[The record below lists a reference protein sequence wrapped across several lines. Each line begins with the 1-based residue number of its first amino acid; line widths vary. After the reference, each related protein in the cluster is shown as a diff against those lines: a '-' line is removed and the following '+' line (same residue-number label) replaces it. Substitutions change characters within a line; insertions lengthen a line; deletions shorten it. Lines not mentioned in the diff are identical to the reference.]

1 MTALL
6 INVTQQPALLSSL
19 ENVKLNTDI
28 YYDNN
33 RQKDFLQENNT
44 LIYEWLYSVDDGKTF
59 RTLNENSANLTID
72 LDTININFIYKL
84 KISIDRPSSE
94 ITSNT
99 DSSTG
104 FITNKSNKFLL
115 SNQENDDSE
124 VWYSTNIKIN
134 HNIDIADIIV
144 DFALND
150 IIEQLEDQIDFGL
163 TSDAID
169 IQENE
174 SSQISIIPD
183 DETATIVEVDTDET
197 SSTLWFPGL
206 IDCYTPATMTSC
218 GITINYC
225 IYERRSILVD
235 GFSNC
240 GSIHDC
246 PANGCV
252 LDGGPIITANG
263 PVGNWKNI
271 KVGNSYAAC
280 FTGDG
285 FPVAQDPQQWD
296 GKRSKSVDSC
306 GEPIISDSRYD
317 SLVLC
322 DDPKKTYQNY
332 YDCANP
338 PNVGNM
344 SCPGQVVG
352 NQCDP
357 GGAINDME
365 CLGEFKRFM
374 FPTNRYGCLQNKY
387 YYASTCKCN
396 GEILGSIDTNP
407 ATCQA
412 NTDQCKTVAPP
423 SLSYYCRELGVTVN
437 VDAEVKEGKYTGVLN
452 VNFGPVAAPPGTTE
466 SGRIGGGLTGGVLPK
481 SYTAYLQGSADAANY
496 SVDPSITLDVT
507 RNAGKT
513 SSECSIKTIKTSSD
527 PWGGCIEAGDCYEHK
542 DIPGALRCF
551 TGDQYYKIEGFG
563 SITYNCYKECQK
575 NTPTTA
581 TVPAFRIYPV
591 TTRPPEDLCG
601 LLSLA
606 EAEAKLEK
614 DNEGK
619 AYAVRTDTLRAGFG
633 SSCVEKCKN
642 FEGFPSKNTTRFSTN
657 GGIKTG
663 TLGLRNPCVK
673 CGCKDNDDCDGCGV
687 CVDGECI
694 EYPNNRPTTAFHPC
708 EAARKDGGTVSC
720 CVAYDALGKKTV
732 SCARSIA
739 CETCQDAQ
747 SLEENIPTGSITGSV
762 AKVSFD
768 PYNPEKGC
776 CFGVVYDPRCQDCD
790 PIYKTLRDRCRPP
803 KECRLTGDT
812 TTWVDEDDFAHESDN
827 YHCIIPPCPPCQ
839 IEADDYDTTGNCISY
854 NDTPAAKANCEECE
868 PIDNP
873 DYPLNSDE
881 PQIPNFYSTLDEGQT
896 CCQTGATTFV
906 PCSNC
911 CADSETGYNT
921 CCPGAEDTC
930 CDGACYATVAGRTI
944 CCNGKEA
951 AFEDACNLCSFDQ
964 YGQQESQCD
973 TYYSCCTKTVSG
985 VEFFT
990 GCYSNAYCD
999 CQTCKGG
1006 KVVDVESD
1014 DPDDCCYAG
1023 AAPQSIFYEP

>member
-94 ITSNT
+94 IASNT

-115 SNQENDDSE
+115 SNQESDNSE
-124 VWYSTNIKIN
+124 VWYSNNIKIN
-134 HNIDIADIIV
+134 HSIDIADIIV

-206 IDCYTPATMTSC
+206 MDCYTPATMTSC

-225 IYERRSILVD
+225 IYEQKSILVD
-235 GFSNC
+235 GLGNC
-240 GSIHDC
+240 GSINDC
-246 PANGCV
+246 PGNGCV
-252 LDGGPIITANG
+252 LDGGPVITANG
-263 PVGNWKNI
+263 PVGNWLNVKLGDSYTACWKNFEGAI
-271 KVGNSYAAC
+271 
-280 FTGDG
+280 
-285 FPVAQDPQQWD
+285 DPQQWD
-296 GKRSKSVDSC
+296 GQRSKSVDSC
-306 GEPIISDSRYD
+306 GEPIIGDSQYD

-322 DDPKKTYQNY
+322 DDPGKAYASAY
-332 YDCANP
+332 FCANP
-338 PNVGNM
+338 PGEGNM
-344 SCPGQVVG
+344 SCPGQIVS
-352 NQCDP
+352 NRCDP
-357 GGAINDME
+357 GGAMNDMP
-365 CLGEFKRFM
+365 CLGTFQRLAVPSNKYR
-374 FPTNRYGCLQNKY
+374 CHQNKY
-387 YYASTCKCN
+387 YYPSTCRCN
-396 GEILGSIDTNP
+396 GKILSSIDTNL

-412 NTDQCKTVAPP
+412 DQDQCKTVDPP
-423 SLSYYCRELGVTVN
+423 NLSYYCRELGVTVPVLRE
-437 VDAEVKEGKYTGVLN
+437 VDDDGNYTGVLY

-466 SGRIGGGLTGGVLPK
+466 SGRLGWAFPK
-481 SYTAYLQGSADAANY
+481 VYTAHLQGSAKGANY
-496 SVDPSITLDVT
+496 SLSKSITLTVKS
-507 RNAGKT
+507 NSGKT
-513 SSECSIKTIKTSSD
+513 SSECSIKTLTAASD
-527 PWGGCIEAGDCYEHK
+527 PWGGCIEAGNCYEHD
-542 DIPGALRCF
+542 DIPKTLRCF
-551 TGDQYYKIEGFG
+551 ASDKYYKIQGLGNKTF
-563 SITYNCYKECQK
+563 SCWTECNK
-575 NTPTTA
+575 FTPATA

-591 TTRPPEDLCG
+591 TTRPESLYG

-614 DNEGK
+614 DNKGK
-619 AYAVRTDTLRAGFG
+619 AYAVRRDTLRPGFG
-633 SSCVEKCKN
+633 STCVESCKN
-642 FEGFPSKNTTRFSTN
+642 SKGFPSKNSTRFSTN
-657 GGIKTG
+657 GGIVQG
-663 TLGLRNPCVK
+663 SLGLVNPCVK
-673 CGCKDNDDCDGCGV
+673 CGCKEDKDCGGCGV
-687 CVDGECI
+687 CMDGECI
-694 EYPNNRPTTAFHPC
+694 EYPNDNPNSAAVHPC
-708 EAARKDGGTVSC
+708 EAAAKGGGTVSC
-720 CVAYDALGKKTV
+720 CVGYDALGKKIV
-732 SCARSIA
+732 SCAKSKY
-739 CETCQDAQ
+739 CETCQDPQVDDQ
-747 SLEENIPTGSITGSV
+747 SIPTGAIVGTV
-762 AKVSFD
+762 ARVSFD
-768 PYNPEKGC
+768 SNDPAKDC
-776 CFGVVYDPRCQDCD
+776 CNGVVYDPRCQICD
-790 PIYKTLRDRCRPP
+790 VSTVRPKCRPP
-803 KECRLTGDT
+803 EECRLTGDT
-812 TTWVDEDDFAHESDN
+812 TTWVDEDGFEQQSDN

-854 NDTPAAKANCEECE
+854 NDTPEAKQNCEECE

-873 DYPLNSDE
+873 DYPGDSDE
-881 PQIPNFYSTLDEGQT
+881 PLIPNFYSTLDEGQT

-921 CCPGAEDTC
+921 CCPGADDTC

-951 AFEDACNLCSFDQ
+951 AFGDACNLCSFDEF
-964 YGQQESQCD
+964 GQQESKCD
-973 TYYSCCTKTVSG
+973 TYYSCCSKTVSG

-990 GCYSNAYCD
+990 GCYSNTYCD
-999 CQTCKGG
+999 CETCSGG
-1006 KVVDVESD
+1006 EVVTVESD